1 MLGGP
6 RLGLLSTPGAAS
18 RVLGFAPCFHQP
30 ESLPSQEGSRGPLPK
45 GTALSAS
52 LWRHGGSG
60 ERPDGA
66 GRQGREQGLRRARRG
81 HAHGACTHP
90 GVRAGAGTR
99 TRPAPRGAAPSPSPE
114 GGPGFNRSPRATC
127 SDRARRRLRPVTGG
141 AEPPPDTAASTP
153 LASVPRLLPTADGA
167 GRGCGTSPGRGSTSV
182 PSAPGHGSPM
192 V

>member
-6 RLGLLSTPGAAS
+6 RLNLPSTAQPPVHAWGRVPGAGLCPTFSSA
-18 RVLGFAPCFHQP
+18 RK
-30 ESLPSQEGSRGPLPK
+30 PSQPRRKPRSPPK
-45 GTALSAS
+45 GTVLSAS

-66 GRQGREQGLRRARRG
+66 GRQGRQQGLRRARRG
-81 HAHGACTHP
+81 HVHGACTHP

-127 SDRARRRLRPVTGG
+127 SDRARRGLRPVTGG

-153 LASVPRLLPTADGA
+153 LASVPCPR
-167 GRGCGTSPGRGSTSV
+167 C
-182 PSAPGHGSPM
+182 
-192 V
+192 